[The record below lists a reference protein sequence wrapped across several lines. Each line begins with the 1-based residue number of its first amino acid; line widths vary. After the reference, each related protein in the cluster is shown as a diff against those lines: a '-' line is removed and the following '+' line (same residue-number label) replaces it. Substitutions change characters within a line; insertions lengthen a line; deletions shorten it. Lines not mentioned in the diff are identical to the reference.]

1 VGTELMATLPKIAEP
16 GNPLPAYGLRRKHL
30 LLDEAQD
37 NNAAQW
43 ALARALVHAGAR
55 CTVVG
60 DAAQSIYRFRG
71 ARAEGLVELL
81 QAAAQKRLDVRTH
94 TLTVSMRSEPAIVA
108 LGNHVVREL
117 NHFAAVKP
125 DSLPRPGVV
134 DARPDPLRFQACL
147 DESEQADLITEAARR
162 ALAEGKSVM
171 VLFRANGQK
180 GPLAQ
185 ALRLLAKPFADN
197 RLQHLSVHRA
207 KGLEADVVILQGL
220 TATRWPDLRGD
231 PAEEANIFH
240 VAVTRA
246 REQVHFVCPCTV
258 RAINGAGE
266 LVDEWVGPSPYLHQV
281 AHLRAAF
288 IEKVEWSA
296 GLSELGCDQAAE
308 LLATG
313 LAIHAQ
319 SREDLAQ
326 ERYGRLQMLRLEAG
340 LVTPQTVAQKPPHYH
355 QDFLQRLQPEPTPQV
370 RRFLALIQKSQNGQS
385 PAAEAPVGRVAQ
397 EVVP

>member
-1 VGTELMATLPKIAEP
+1 MATLPKIAEP